1 MESNALQPANLKFMK
16 LKISPTVLFRVPKF
30 SYEEQIQN
38 NWEELKSAISESSKE
53 FYDIIKNIGVE
64 EFEHL
69 PPKIKFTLWKYFNRA
84 KFRAT
89 PYGSFAGY
97 GLFNMTDTGQATPIV
112 VENHQTV
119 KALIDWPYKS
129 TIDISIDKLIIAG
142 YKIITNSTQYKVSE
156 KHRYLAKSE
165 DGFELCEHTCDPIS
179 EAILNQCEHGI
190 TVVSLIHQLISG
202 DIGYDM
208 LTGKI
213 GELIEI
219 QLLLTELHPNI
230 IGEDYF
236 QRIKVTGSVEI
247 PKYLIAERHYRKGT
261 LPANALEHLPG
272 LIKTLNSIAGSQ
284 NNEALETFIRGFAR
298 KFEQREVPLMEAL
311 DPEIG
316 VGYNALE
323 SITVA
328 DDFVKQFAGREKK
341 ESATDLFKVLLRDEL
356 LGSGS
361 SSKPTLMLS
370 ELFKSE
376 EHETDPL
383 PNSFSAIVTV
393 ANELICLE
401 SLGGCTANALL
412 GRFTLGDD
420 VLINHC
426 QRIAVE
432 EQEANPDVMFFDLAY
447 MDENHV
453 DNINRRGQIYETQLS
468 ILNYDTSGH
477 PIQLSDIMVCVKA
490 NKLVL
495 RSKSLNKRLI
505 PRMCSAYNYSRSDL
519 SVFRLLCD
527 LQYQGIKTL
536 PEFKLET
543 MFPKL
548 KYYPRVRYKNI
559 LVATS
564 KWRIKDM
571 VQYFDKNPTIEKCRY
586 FLQSRQV
593 SRYFKTGFADQTLC
607 FDLFNDQDLEA
618 LIRIINKDPDLLLTE
633 VAVPNHVAVTD
644 VEGKP
649 YFAEFIVT
657 LSHNETI
664 YQGFSRN
671 EELPGK
677 HVPSI
682 YPPATKWL
690 YFEIY
695 CHPIRAN
702 SILQQYINPF
712 IRKHENAIDQWF
724 FIRYNENGEHLRLRL
739 KMTEDSKS
747 HTLTSDLTNLLFDD
761 LQSGIINDLQ
771 IRTYKRE
778 IERYHPEHI
787 DAIEL
792 HFHTDSEFTI
802 SLLNDL
808 PDEFQCYQLCY
819 RIFEA
824 VAEADLF
831 GQTEMMNVVFA
842 NSEYFNDEH
851 QLKPE
856 DYKNLNE
863 RYRLYLQAAPYI
875 LSDLQGRRFTK
886 LLQSFIDVL
895 KDCKAEIRVQLFR
908 DMLHMHVNRLF
919 SDHQRTHEM
928 IIYYFVLKDMKRKS
942 ALQSFA
948 DAN

>member
-1 MESNALQPANLKFMK
+1 MK

-30 SYEEQIQN
+30 SYVEEIQN

-53 FYDIIKNIGVE
+53 FYEIIKNIRVE
-64 EFEHL
+64 EFEYL
-69 PPKIKFTLWKYFNRA
+69 PPKVKLTLWKYFNRA

-97 GLFNMTDTGQATPIV
+97 GLFNMTDTGQVAPIV

-129 TIDISIDKLIIAG
+129 TIEISIDKLIIGG
-142 YKIITNSTQYKVSE
+142 YKIIANSTWYKVSG

-190 TVVSLIHQLISG
+190 TVVSLIHELISAH
-202 DIGYDM
+202 ISYDM
-208 LTGKI
+208 LSEKI
-213 GELIEI
+213 EELIEI

-230 IGEDYF
+230 IGKDYF
-236 QRIKVTGSVEI
+236 QRIKVPGSAEI

-261 LPANALEHLPG
+261 LPANTLDHLPG
-272 LIKTLNSIAGSQ
+272 LIKTLHSIGGRQ
-284 NNEALETFIRGFAR
+284 KIKALETFIQMFTT
-298 KFEQREVPLMEAL
+298 KFEQREIPLMEAL

-316 VGYNALE
+316 VSYNALE

-328 DDFVKQFAGREKK
+328 DNFVKQFVGREYKDATTDIFK
-341 ESATDLFKVLLRDEL
+341 ELLRDEL

-361 SSKPTLMLS
+361 SSKPTIMLTELLRS
-370 ELFKSE
+370 EDSE
-376 EHETDPL
+376 TVPL
-383 PNSFSAIVTV
+383 PNSFSAIVTI
-393 ANELICLE
+393 ANELVCLE

-426 QRIAVE
+426 KEIVAE
-432 EQEANPDVMFFDLAY
+432 EQEANPDVVFFDLAY

-453 DNINRRGQIYETQLS
+453 DNINRRGQIYESQLS
-468 ILNYDTSGH
+468 ILNYDTSEH
-477 PIQLSDIMVCVKA
+477 PIRLSDLLVSVKA

-505 PRMCSAYNYSRSDL
+505 PRMCSAYNYTRSDL
-519 SVFRLLCD
+519 SVFRLLGD
-527 LQYQGIKTL
+527 LQYQGIKSL
-536 PEFKLET
+536 PEFNLET

-548 KYYPRVRYKNI
+548 KYYPRVQYKNI
-559 LVATS
+559 LVAPS
-564 KWRIKDM
+564 KWRIKDI
-571 VQYFDKNPTIEKCRY
+571 VKYFDKNPTIEKCRY
-586 FLQSRQV
+586 FLQSWQV

-607 FDLFNDQDLEA
+607 FDLFNDQDLEV
-618 LIRIINKDPDLLLTE
+618 LIRMIYKDTDLLLTE
-633 VAVPNHVAVTD
+633 VAVPNHAAVTD
-644 VEGKP
+644 RDGKP

-671 EELPGK
+671 EERPGK
-677 HVPSI
+677 QVPSI

-690 YFEIY
+690 YFEVY

-712 IRKHENAIDQWF
+712 VRNHENAIDQWF

-747 HTLTSDLTNLLFDD
+747 QTLTSDLTSLLFDD

-787 DAIEL
+787 DAIEV
-792 HFHTDSEFTI
+792 HFHKDSNFFL
-802 SLLNDL
+802 SLLNSL
-808 PDEFQCYQLCY
+808 PDELQCYQLCY

-824 VAEADLF
+824 IAEEELF
-831 GQTEMMNVVFA
+831 DRTDMMKAVFE

-851 QLKPE
+851 QLRPE
-856 DYKNLNE
+856 DYKSLNE
-863 RYRLYLQAAPYI
+863 RYRLYLQAPPYI
-875 LSDLQGRRFTK
+875 LSDVQRRHFTK
-886 LLQSFIDVL
+886 FLQSFIDVL
-895 KDCKAEIRVQLFR
+895 KDCKAELRMQLFR

-928 IIYYFVLKDMKRKS
+928 IIYYFVLKEMKRKT
-942 ALQSFA
+942 ALQSFV
-948 DAN
+948 DTNC

>member
-1 MESNALQPANLKFMK
+1 MK
-16 LKISPTVLFRVPKF
+16 LTINPTILYRIPKF
-30 SYEEQIQN
+30 SYQDKLEE
-38 NWEELKSAISESSKE
+38 NWEGLKSAIAVSSEQ
-53 FYDIIKNIGVE
+53 FYDIIKNINAAELVD
-64 EFEHL
+64 L

-97 GLFNMTDTGQATPIV
+97 GIFNMSDTGQATPIV

-129 TIDISIDKLIIAG
+129 TIEISIDKLIIAG
-142 YKIITNSTQYKVSE
+142 YKIITNSTQYKVSG

-179 EAILNQCEHGI
+179 ETILNQCEHGI
-190 TVVSLIHQLISG
+190 TVVSLIHELISE
-202 DIGYDM
+202 DISYDM
-208 LTGKI
+208 LSEKI
-213 GELIEI
+213 EELIEI

-236 QRIKVTGSVEI
+236 QRIKVTGSAEI
-247 PKYLIAERHYRKGT
+247 SKYLIAQRPYRKGT

-272 LIKTLNSIAGSQ
+272 LIKTLHSIVGTQ
-284 NNEALETFIRGFAR
+284 KNEALETFIRRFTK
-298 KFEQREVPLMEAL
+298 KFDLREVSLMEAL

-328 DDFVKQFAGREKK
+328 DNFVKQFAGRDNKDTTTE
-341 ESATDLFKVLLRDEL
+341 LFKELIRDEL
-356 LGSGS
+356 WGSGS
-361 SSKPTLMLS
+361 STKPTLMLN
-370 ELFKSE
+370 ELLKSE
-376 EHETDPL
+376 EQETDPL
-383 PNSFSAIVTV
+383 PNSFSAIVTMV
-393 ANELICLE
+393 NEFICLE
-401 SLGGCTANALL
+401 SIGGCTANALL

-426 QRIAVE
+426 KGIAVE
-432 EQEANPDVMFFDLAY
+432 EQEANPDVVFFDLAY
-447 MDENHV
+447 MDENYV
-453 DNINRRGQIYETQLS
+453 DNINRRGQIYEMQLS
-468 ILNYDTSGH
+468 LLNYDTSKH

-490 NKLVL
+490 SKLVL

-527 LQYQGIKTL
+527 LQYQGITVL
-536 PEFKLET
+536 PAVKLET

-548 KYYPRVRYKNI
+548 KFYPRVQYKNI

-564 KWRIKDM
+564 KWRIKDI
-571 VQYFDKNPTIEKCRY
+571 VKYFDKNPTIEKCRH
-586 FLQSRQV
+586 FLQSRHL

-633 VAVPNHVAVTD
+633 VAVPNHAAVTD

-657 LSHNETI
+657 LSHDETI
-664 YQGFSRN
+664 YQGFSRS
-671 EELPGK
+671 EEPTSMQ
-677 HVPSI
+677 VPSM
-682 YPPATKWL
+682 YPPATNWL

-695 CHPIRAN
+695 CHPIRSN
-702 SILQQYINPF
+702 SILQQYIHPF
-712 IRKHENAIDQWF
+712 ISKHEEAIDQWF
-724 FIRYNENGEHLRLRL
+724 FIRYNENGEHIRLRI

-761 LQSGIINDLQ
+761 LQCGIINDLQ

-787 DAIEL
+787 DDIEV
-792 HFHTDSEFTI
+792 HFHKDSTFS
-802 SLLNDL
+802 SL
-808 PDEFQCYQLCY
+808 Y
-819 RIFEA
+819 
-824 VAEADLF
+824 
-831 GQTEMMNVVFA
+831 
-842 NSEYFNDEH
+842 
-851 QLKPE
+851 
-856 DYKNLNE
+856 
-863 RYRLYLQAAPYI
+863 
-875 LSDLQGRRFTK
+875 
-886 LLQSFIDVL
+886 
-895 KDCKAEIRVQLFR
+895 
-908 DMLHMHVNRLF
+908 
-919 SDHQRTHEM
+919 
-928 IIYYFVLKDMKRKS
+928 
-942 ALQSFA
+942 
-948 DAN
+948 